1 MIQYRQLR
9 TLLILLLLGSCTVT
23 KRVHMKGFYIE
34 KQLKKNNSIENIS
47 LITQPIPTEKI
58 SLERK
63 LEGKKPVLFAFENE
77 SVLAETSQKDENSTT
92 KSMEQV
98 EMKKSKN
105 NQNSFLSLKLPLN
118 KQYPVKKQNRG
129 ASDHLFQRSLSLMAM
144 GLVLCLIGLLF
155 LLSQASLQATLGAL
169 LISFGGL
176 AFLIG
181 LILLLVY
188 LIFY

>member
-1 MIQYRQLR
+1 
-9 TLLILLLLGSCTVT
+9 
-23 KRVHMKGFYIE
+23 MKGFYIE
-34 KQLKKNNSIENIS
+34 KRLKKHNSIENIS
-47 LITQPIPTEKI
+47 IITQPIPTEKI

-105 NQNSFLSLKLPLN
+105 NQNSFLSSKLPL
-118 KQYPVKKQNRG
+118 KKQQYPVKKQNRG
-129 ASDHLFQRSLSLMAM
+129 ASDHLFQRSLYLMAM
-144 GLVLCLIGLLF
+144 GLIIGLLGLLF
-155 LLSQASLQATLGAL
+155 LLSQTSLQATIGAL
-169 LISFGGL
+169 LISFGVL

-181 LILLLVY
+181 FILLLVY

>member
-1 MIQYRQLR
+1 
-9 TLLILLLLGSCTVT
+9 
-23 KRVHMKGFYIE
+23 MKGFYIE

-47 LITQPIPTEKI
+47 IITQPIPTEKI

-92 KSMEQV
+92 KFMEQV
-98 EMKKSKN
+98 DVKKSKN
-105 NQNSFLSLKLPLN
+105 NQNSFLSAKLPLK

-129 ASDHLFQRSLSLMAM
+129 AADPLSQKSMYLMAV
-144 GLVLCLIGLLF
+144 GLIIGLIGLLF
-155 LLSQASLQATLGAL
+155 LLSQTSLQTTIGAL